1 MAKVGDDSQKRQK
14 RLNPVKGGAFAFI
27 TSGGHRLPSL
37 YRPARL
43 TNPTGEGKA
52 DMNALEEALK
62 KLEARAEEQREKA
75 KQEGRPT
82 LSVVKRRMVESSV
95 KIAATLPDDI
105 LFQHTV
111 FCQTVLPFR
120 DPGSEVRTWQRQ
132 QGTATLQLEAGYAKD
147 PQGLFVPVG
156 LPFGPAARL
165 ILCHLN
171 TEALQTGCPV
181 IDVKDSLTAF
191 VARLQGFSPNGREI
205 RKFKDQLTRLSAST
219 MRLAVDRDGYAI
231 QKNMHIVSE
240 FTLWAE
246 RFDGERFLVPQHI
259 SLSAEY
265 FESLQAHAVPLD
277 ERAVAA
283 LAHSAMGLDVYMW
296 LAQRLH
302 RIDPKRGQFIP
313 WAALHTQFGQGY
325 KLIRQFRAAFLGV
338 LREVKTQYPQARFK
352 TDKGGILLGHSKP
365 PVLPRPLVVG
375 LPPPP
380 PDP

>member
-1 MAKVGDDSQKRQK
+1 MDTPD
-14 RLNPVKGGAFAFI
+14 
-27 TSGGHRLPSL
+27 H
-37 YRPARL
+37 
-43 TNPTGEGKA
+43 PT
-52 DMNALEEALK
+52 DT
-62 KLEARAEEQREKA
+62 LEAHAKEQQDKA
-75 KQEGRPT
+75 KREGRPT
-82 LSVVKRRMVESSV
+82 LSVVKRRMIESSV

-120 DPGSEVRTWQRQ
+120 DPGPDVRIWERE
-132 QGTATLQLEAGYAKD
+132 QGNIFLSLEAGRAKD
-147 PQGLFVPVG
+147 PQGKFVPVG

-191 VARLQGFSPNGREI
+191 VARLQGFRPNGQQI
-205 RKFKDQLTRLSAST
+205 RKFKEQLTRLSAST
-219 MRLAVDRDGYAI
+219 MRLAVDRDGYSI

-246 RFDGERFLVPQHI
+246 RFEGERFLVPQHI

-302 RIDPKRGQFIP
+302 RVDPQRGQFIP
-313 WAALHTQFGQGY
+313 WTALHAQFGQGY
-325 KLIRQFRAAFLGV
+325 KQIRQFRAAFLAV
-338 LREVKTQYPQARFK
+338 LKVVKTQYPQARMR
-352 TDKGGILLGHSKP
+352 TDKGGLMLGQSKP
-365 PVLPRPLVVG
+365 PVLPRPLVVA

-380 PDP
+380 PPPPSKP

>member
-1 MAKVGDDSQKRQK
+1 MMDTPDQ
-14 RLNPVKGGAFAFI
+14 
-27 TSGGHRLPSL
+27 
-37 YRPARL
+37 
-43 TNPTGEGKA
+43 PT
-52 DMNALEEALK
+52 DT
-62 KLEARAEEQREKA
+62 LEAREKEQREKA
-75 KQEGRPT
+75 KREGRPT
-82 LSVVKRRMVESSV
+82 LSVVKRRMIESSV
-95 KIAATLPDDI
+95 KIAATLPDEI

-120 DPGSEVRTWQRQ
+120 DPGPEVRAWQRQ
-132 QGTATLQLEAGYAKD
+132 QGVATLQLEAGYAKD
-147 PQGLFVPVG
+147 PQGRFVPVG

-171 TEALQTGCPV
+171 TEALRTGSPV
-181 IDVKDSLTAF
+181 IDVEGSLTAF
-191 VARLQGFSPNGREI
+191 VTDLQGFSPNGREI
-205 RKFKDQLTRLSAST
+205 RKFKEQLTRLAASS
-219 MRLAVDRDGYAI
+219 MRLAVDQDGYSI

-246 RFDGERFLVPQHI
+246 RFEGERFLVPQHI
-259 SLSAEY
+259 ALSAEY

-325 KLIRQFRAAFLGV
+325 ERIRDFRRAFLAV
-338 LREVKTQYPQARFK
+338 LTLVKTQYPQARFK
-352 TDKGGILLGHSKP
+352 TDEGGMLLGHSKP